1 MHQFTP
7 ARIVKPPEVAE
18 LYYHL
23 YIFSSFNVHSRVTNS
38 SQVPLEKTYK
48 DVTFA
53 LVAQEVTQPMIRSD
67 C

>member
-23 YIFSSFNVHSRVTNS
+23 DTFVRSCVTNS
-38 SQVPLEKTYK
+38 FQVPIERADL
-48 DVTFA
+48 
-53 LVAQEVTQPMIRSD
+53 
-67 C
+67 